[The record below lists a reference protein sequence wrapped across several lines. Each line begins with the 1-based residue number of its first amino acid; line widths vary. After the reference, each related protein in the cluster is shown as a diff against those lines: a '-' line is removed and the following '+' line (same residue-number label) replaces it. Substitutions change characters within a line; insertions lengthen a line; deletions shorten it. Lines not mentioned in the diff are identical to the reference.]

1 MDKVAIR
8 RISGPVAL
16 GPASPD
22 PTANRLDRYHQTIKL
37 NVSQIPYDVP
47 GNLEIAIMEFVNPY
61 INRRYHKALQRVT
74 PSDVSD
80 GRREYIL
87 RKRKE
92 VQTQTFQC

>member
-1 MDKVAIR
+1 
-8 RISGPVAL
+8 
-16 GPASPD
+16 
-22 PTANRLDRYHQTIKL
+22 
-37 NVSQIPYDVP
+37 
-47 GNLEIAIMEFVNPY
+47 MEFVNPY

>member
-16 GPASPD
+16 RPASPD

-47 GNLEIAIMEFVNPY
+47 GDWEIAIMEFVNPY
-61 INRRYHKALQRVT
+61 INRRYHKALERVT
-74 PSDVSD
+74 PSDVSV
-80 GRREYIL
+80 GRKEYIL